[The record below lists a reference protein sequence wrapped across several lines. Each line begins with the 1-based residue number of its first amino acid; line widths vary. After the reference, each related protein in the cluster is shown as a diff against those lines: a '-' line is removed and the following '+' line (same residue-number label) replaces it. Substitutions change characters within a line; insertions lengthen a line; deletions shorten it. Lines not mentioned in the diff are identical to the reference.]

1 MTRCGTKVAV
11 LMGGVSSERE
21 VSLHSGEGVAKALRE
36 AGFDVLEA
44 VADSADLKCLDGAQV
59 DAVFVALHGVFGE
72 DGQVQQL
79 LEEAGLPYTGSDP
92 QASRAAMDKVTS
104 KEAFVAAG
112 LRTPDYE
119 VLEDM
124 PDAGRAEAI
133 CKRLG
138 PTLVTKPAAQGSSI
152 GVSIVERD
160 ELSVA
165 LREALSFDGRAVVE
179 RYVPGREITVG
190 IVGRRALPVIE
201 LRPHHRFFDYT
212 AKYTKGETDYMV
224 DPDLPEGVAE
234 EAQQMA
240 LAAFDCLG
248 CRDLARV
255 DMIYGDDGCIY
266 VFEVNTIP
274 GFTETSLVPMAAAAQ
289 GRDFPALC
297 GEIVRMALERISATR
312 MS

>member
-1 MTRCGTKVAV
+1 
-11 LMGGVSSERE
+11 MGGVSSERE

-36 AGFDVLEA
+36 AGFGVLEA
-44 VADSADLKCLDGAQV
+44 VVDSADLKCLNGAQA
-59 DAVFVALHGVFGE
+59 DAVFVALHGAFGE

-92 QASRAAMDKVTS
+92 EASRAAMDKVAS
-104 KEAFVAAG
+104 KESFAAAG
-112 LRTPDYE
+112 LKTPDYK
-119 VLEDM
+119 VLADM
-124 PDAGRAEAI
+124 PDAAGAEAI
-133 CKRLG
+133 WKRLG
-138 PTLVTKPAAQGSSI
+138 PTLVVKPSAQGSSI

-160 ELSVA
+160 DLSAA
-165 LREALSFDGRAVVE
+165 LSEALSFDGRAVVE
-179 RYVPGREITVG
+179 RCVQGREITVG

-212 AKYTKGETDYMV
+212 AKYTKGETDYVV

-234 EAQQMA
+234 EAQRMA
-240 LAAFDCLG
+240 LAAFDCLA

-255 DMIYGDDGCIY
+255 DMFYGDDGCIY
-266 VFEVNTIP
+266 VLEVNTIP

-297 GEIVRMALERISATR
+297 GDIVRMALERVSATR